1 MAQKTAFHNEN
12 KPDFRRVFNWGLKVT
27 GFRELFFVSGHAAS
41 GADFQVRHP
50 GDARAQT
57 RYILDSMGEFL
68 AQAGYNRD
76 DIVRIET
83 TVTKEVGVDDY
94 GSMSAVMAEFLADV
108 EVKPSVGTYRVVDR
122 LVGPGMM
129 VEYEFLLAR

>member
-27 GFRELFFVSGHAAS
+27 DFRELFFVSGHAAS
-41 GADFQVRHP
+41 GSDQQVRHA
-50 GDARAQT
+50 GDSRAQT
-57 RYILDSMGEFL
+57 QYILESMGEFL
-68 AQAGYNRD
+68 EQSGYSRD

-83 TVTKEVGVDDY
+83 TVTREVGPDDY
-94 GSMSAVMAEFLADV
+94 GPMSAVMAEFLAGV

-122 LVGPGMM
+122 LVSPGML
-129 VEYEFLLAR
+129 VEYEFLIAR